1 MEYDYSNEEHR
12 GLMEYLLEEGAAI
25 LDGLDEDGQPVYKFD
40 MEILEEVMPEL
51 YQVLTDDMD
60 AILLDLF
67 QKDLIEVSYDENLNA
82 NMKMSLEA
90 IEALEQAGFDL
101 SGEDGNEDF

>member
-12 GLMEYLLEEGAAI
+12 ELMEHLLEEGAVI
-25 LDGLDEDGQPVYKFD
+25 FDGLDEDGQPVYKFD
-40 MEILEEVMPEL
+40 METLEEVMPEL

-67 QKDLIEVSYDENLNA
+67 QKDLIEISYDENLNA

-90 IEALEQAGFDL
+90 IGVLEQAGFDF
-101 SGEDGNEDF
+101 SGENGNEDF

>member
-12 GLMEYLLEEGAAI
+12 ELMEYLLEEGAAI

-51 YQVLTDDMD
+51 HQVLTDDMD

-67 QKDLIEVSYDENLNA
+67 QKDLIEISYDEDLNA
-82 NMKMSLEA
+82 SMKMSLEA
-90 IEALEQAGFDL
+90 IDALEQAGFDL
-101 SGEDGNEDF
+101 SGEDENKDF